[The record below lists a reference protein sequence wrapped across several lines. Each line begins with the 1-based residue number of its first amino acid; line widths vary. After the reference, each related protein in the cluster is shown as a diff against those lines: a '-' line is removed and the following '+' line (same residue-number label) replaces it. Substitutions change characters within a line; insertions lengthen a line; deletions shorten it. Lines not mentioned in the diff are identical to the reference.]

1 MLFFFSEKPGN
12 KKIIQRIA
20 IAWTMV
26 ILLLCFL
33 PSDEVPNVRI
43 PFADK
48 WAHFIMFGLFTFLWL
63 ASLHQFKIIH
73 LLIVFLTGILYG
85 WLVEVLQ
92 GQLSFL
98 GRSRDDMDTLA
109 DGFGGLLGVIVF
121 YIGYLATRKKEKKKY
136 T

>member
-1 MLFFFSEKPGN
+1 M
-12 KKIIQRIA
+12 IRRIA
-20 IAWTMV
+20 IVWTMV

-33 PSDEVPNVRI
+33 PSNEVPKVRI

-48 WAHFIMFGLFTFLWL
+48 WAHFVMFGLFAFLWL
-63 ASLHQFKIIH
+63 ASLRQFKLIY
-73 LLIVFLTGILYG
+73 LLWAFAAALFYG
-85 WLVEVLQ
+85 WLVELLQ

-98 GRSRDDMDTLA
+98 GRSQDSMDTLA

-121 YIGYLATRKKEKKKY
+121 YIGYLATRKKRDSY